1 MLIYMDMCCLNRP
14 FDKQLQQKVYLETE
28 AKLFIQDKIR
38 KGKFR
43 LVWSYILDYENTAN
57 PDKDARSS
65 IQKWEII
72 SSLFVLESQTLV
84 ESAKSIFI
92 KGFGIKDSLHI
103 ACAIE
108 SKAQY
113 FFTVDNG
120 ILKRRNLIR
129 EIIIINPVEFI
140 AMEDEI

>member
-1 MLIYMDMCCLNRP
+1 M
-14 FDKQLQQKVYLETE
+14 QQKVYLETE

-57 PDKDARSS
+57 PNEDARSS
-65 IQKWEII
+65 IQKWENI
-72 SSLFVLESQTLV
+72 SSHFVLESQILV
-84 ESAKSIFI
+84 ESAKSILG
-92 KGFGIKDSLHI
+92 KGFGVKDSIHI

-120 ILKRRNLIR
+120 ILKRRNLIS
-129 EIIIINPVEFI
+129 EIRIINPVEFI
-140 AMEDEI
+140 AMEEEI

>member
-1 MLIYMDMCCLNRP
+1 MLLYMDMCCLNRP
-14 FDKQLQQKVYLETE
+14 FDKQMQQKVYLETE

-57 PDKDARSS
+57 PDEDARSS
-65 IQKWEII
+65 IQKWENI
-72 SSLFVLESQTLV
+72 SSHFVLESQILV
-84 ESAKSIFI
+84 ESAKSILG
-92 KGFGIKDSLHI
+92 KGFGVKDSIHI

-120 ILKRRNLIR
+120 ILKRRNLIS
-129 EIIIINPVEFI
+129 EIRIINPVEFI
-140 AMEDEI
+140 AMEEEI